1 MNAALAEVQNKLRQ
15 AFDAIEAT
23 YAAKPIGNNKPE
35 QLEISK
41 IRAYAAAYT
50 AFVNA
55 RAKLEEART

>member
-1 MNAALAEVQNKLRQ
+1 MNAALAELQDKSRQ
-15 AFDAIEAT
+15 AFDTIETT
-23 YAAKPIGNNKPE
+23 YAAKPISNNKPE

-55 RAKLEEART
+55 RAKLKEART